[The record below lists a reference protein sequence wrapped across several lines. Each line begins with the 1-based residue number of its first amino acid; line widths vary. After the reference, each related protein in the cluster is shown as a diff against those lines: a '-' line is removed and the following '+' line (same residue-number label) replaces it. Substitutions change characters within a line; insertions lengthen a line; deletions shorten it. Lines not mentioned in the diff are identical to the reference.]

1 MSDSASRTG
10 SGTLEFAD
18 GVLRVR
24 GSVKIGNAQHLA
36 DAGTLLIKRAG
47 AVTVDLAEAS
57 EVDSSALAVLFA
69 WQRVQQMNATTLSV
83 RAAPETLQSLARVYG
98 VTDQLTWI

>member
-1 MSDSASRTG
+1 MIDSASRT
-10 SGTLEFAD
+10 STGTLEFAD
-18 GVLRVR
+18 NVLRVR

-36 DAGTLLIKRAG
+36 DAGALLIKQAG
-47 AVTVDLAEAS
+47 PVTVDLAAAT

-83 RAAPETLQSLARVYG
+83 RSAPESLQSLAKVYG
-98 VTDQLTWI
+98 VSDQLTWV

>member
-1 MSDSASRTG
+1 MTDTASQT
-10 SGTLEFAD
+10 STGTLEFAD
-18 GVLRVR
+18 DVLRVR

-47 AVTVDLAEAS
+47 PVIVDLAEVA

-69 WQRVQQMNATTLSV
+69 WQRVQQINATTLSV
-83 RAAPETLQSLARVYG
+83 RAAPESLHSLAKVYG
-98 VTDQLTWI
+98 VSDQLTWV